1 MYGIFRING
10 IKVKNYSVIVFDLG
24 NVLLPFDY
32 SKPVSYFN
40 GLKKGLGDNF
50 TKLYREN
57 YYVHREF
64 ESGLLS
70 EEQYLDVML
79 NWLEHTVTKEEFCKI
94 FSDVFTMNRNVIEL
108 IPALKEKYTVVLL
121 SNTNSIHKR
130 YGYGH
135 LDFIKWFDRTFL
147 SHEIGAVKPEEKIY
161 RTVEGFTRK
170 PSSEHFF
177 IDDIQE
183 YIDGAKKCGWDG
195 VQFVNY
201 DQLVKELKS
210 REIVF

>member
-1 MYGIFRING
+1 M
-10 IKVKNYSVIVFDLG
+10 KKYSVIVFDLG

-32 SKPVSYFN
+32 SKPVNYFN

-57 YYVHREF
+57 YHVHREF
-64 ESGLLS
+64 ESGILN
-70 EEQYLDVML
+70 EVQYLDIML
-79 NWLEHTVTKEEFCKI
+79 NWLEHTVTGEQFCKI
-94 FSDVFTMNRNVIEL
+94 FSDIFTVNQNVVEL
-108 IPALKEKYTVVLL
+108 IPLLKKKHTVVLL

-135 LDFIKWFDRTFL
+135 LDFIKWFDRVFL

-161 RTVEGFTRK
+161 RTVESYTQK
-170 PSSEHFF
+170 KSPEHFF

-183 YIDGAKKCGWDG
+183 YVYGAAKCGWDG

-201 DQLVKELKS
+201 ERLIEDLRNRKIL
-210 REIVF
+210 

>member
-1 MYGIFRING
+1 M
-10 IKVKNYSVIVFDLG
+10 KKYSVIVFDLG

-57 YYVHREF
+57 YHVHREF
-64 ESGLLS
+64 ESGILN
-70 EEQYLDVML
+70 EEQYLDIML
-79 NWLEHTVTKEEFCKI
+79 NWVEHTVTGEQFCKI
-94 FSDVFTMNRNVIEL
+94 FSDVFTMNRSVIEL
-108 IPALKEKYTVVLL
+108 IPKLKEKYKVVLL

-135 LDFIKWFDRTFL
+135 LDFIKWFDRIFL
-147 SHEIGAVKPEEKIY
+147 SHEIGAAKPEEKIY
-161 RTVEGFTRK
+161 RTVESYTEK
-170 PSSEHFF
+170 KSSEHFF

-183 YIDGAKKCGWDG
+183 YVDGAIKCGWDG
-195 VQFVNY
+195 VQFVSYEKLIEDFKNRGI
-201 DQLVKELKS
+201 L
-210 REIVF
+210 

>member
-1 MYGIFRING
+1 M
-10 IKVKNYSVIVFDLG
+10 KKYSIIVFDLG

-40 GLKKGLGDNF
+40 ELKKGLGDKF

-57 YYVHREF
+57 YHVHREF
-64 ESGLLS
+64 EGGKLS
-70 EEQYLDVML
+70 EAQYLKTML
-79 NWLEHTVTKEEFCKI
+79 DWLEHTVTEEQFCKI
-94 FSDVFTMNRNVIEL
+94 FSDIFTMNQEVVEL
-108 IPALKEKYTVVLL
+108 IPTLKEKYKVVLL

-135 LDFIKWFDRTFL
+135 LDFIKWFDQIFL

-161 RTVEGFTRK
+161 RAVESFTQK
-170 PSSEHFF
+170 KSSEHFF

-183 YIDGAKKCGWDG
+183 YVDGAKKCGWDG
-195 VQFVNY
+195 VQFKNY
-201 DQLVKELKS
+201 EQLVVDLQARNILQPGS
-210 REIVF
+210 PY